1 MEYAELIGPVVKIL
15 RGEPNVSLSNAREL
29 RYGTHGSLSV
39 DLDKGTFFDHELGE
53 GGGVIDLIMQEV
65 PEARENGGVAHWLR
79 EQGLEGP
86 EQAENVAPRV
96 GTNPY
101 KAATRYEYQ
110 DATGAVSYVVE
121 RIERDGKKTF
131 RQKRVENGAEVYG
144 LGGLDPLPYRLPD
157 LIARASET
165 VFVVEGEKDADRLHS
180 AGILATTNSGG
191 AGNWNDT
198 LNQWFKG
205 RDIVVLPDADEPG
218 RRHAGK
224 VTQHL
229 KDAAQGIK
237 VVELPELPDKGDV
250 SDWLELNSVEDL
262 RTLVEGATELEGEFR
277 AIRATS
283 FSATAMRAVRP
294 REWIYGRHL
303 IRGYVSCTV
312 SPGGAGK
319 TTLALTEAIAL
330 ATGRPLLG
338 VEVPEPVNV
347 WHYNLEDPI
356 DELYRRVWAIC
367 ERFEIEPEDLEGR
380 LFLDS
385 GRERK
390 LIVAERDGADLIANP
405 AVGEVIEEMKARDIA
420 VLQVDP
426 MIKTHSL
433 DENSNPEV
441 DYVCSLFADIAKQS
455 NAAID
460 LVHHVRK
467 GQPGNAAQPGN
478 IDAARGA
485 SALSGAVRAARTLA
499 VMTQK
504 EAEAF
509 GIVED
514 RRPYFVRCDDAKANM
529 SRPLALAEWYQRHS
543 QAIGNGDGPLVPGD
557 EVGVL
562 EPWSPPDPFDGLSA
576 SSARIALQ
584 RIQDGLEDG
593 QRYTLKKSRGTKR
606 WAGDVIID
614 AGAEV
619 SEVSAKAIL
628 KTWAAR
634 GMIFEDQVRN
644 PSTRKEENGLFVNM
658 ELMPGIVE
666 I

>member
-1 MEYAELIGPVVKIL
+1 VDYSELIGPVVKIL
-15 RGEPNVSLSNAREL
+15 RGEPNRAISSAREL

-39 DLDKGTFFDHELGE
+39 DLEKGTWFDHELGE
-53 GGGVIDLIMQEV
+53 GGGCIDLILHEV
-65 PEARENGGVAHWLR
+65 PEARENGGVSHWLR

-86 EQAENVAPRV
+86 ETQDIVAPARPR
-96 GTNPY
+96 GT
-101 KAATRYEYQ
+101 TSSVRYEYQ
-110 DATGAVSYVVE
+110 DASGAVSYIVE
-121 RIERDGKKTF
+121 RIESDGKKTF
-131 RQKRVENGAEVYG
+131 RQKRVVNGREVYG

-165 VFVVEGEKDADRLHS
+165 VHIVEGEKDADRLHA
-180 AGILATTNSGG
+180 AGLLATTNSGG
-191 AGNWNDT
+191 AGNWNAK
-198 LNQWFKG
+198 LNHWFKD
-205 RDIVVLPDADEPG
+205 RDIVVLPDNDTAG
-218 RRHAGK
+218 GQHATK
-224 VTQHL
+224 ITAHL
-229 KDAAQGIK
+229 KDTARTMR
-237 VVELPELPDKGDV
+237 VVRLPGLPDKGDV
-250 SDWLELNSVEDL
+250 SDWLKANSVEDL
-262 RTLVEGATELEGEFR
+262 RALVGGAAELEGAYR
-277 AIRATS
+277 AVTATS
-283 FSATAMRAVRP
+283 FSAAAMRAVTP
-294 REWIYGRHL
+294 REWVYGRHL

-347 WHYNLEDPI
+347 WHYNLEDPL
-356 DELYRRVWAIC
+356 DELYRRAWAIC
-367 ERFEIEPEDLEGR
+367 ERFEIEPEALEGR

-385 GRERK
+385 GRDRK
-390 LIVAERDGADLIANP
+390 LIVASRDGVDLIANP
-405 AVGEVIEEMKARDIA
+405 AVGEVIEEMKAREIG

-426 MIKTHSL
+426 FIKTHSL

-441 DYVCSLFADIAKQS
+441 DYVCTLFADIAKATRGS
-455 NAAID
+455 ID

-467 GQPGNAAQPGN
+467 GQPGGAAQPGN
-478 IDAARGA
+478 IDQARGA

-509 GIVED
+509 GITDE

-529 SRPLALAEWYQRHS
+529 SRPLALAEWYQRHG
-543 QAIGNGDGPLVPGD
+543 QAIPNGDGPLVPGD

-562 EPWSPPDPFDGLSA
+562 EPWSPPNPFDGLST

-584 RIQDGLEDG
+584 TIQNGFEDG

-606 WAGDVIID
+606 WAGDVVID
-614 AGAEV
+614 AGADV

-628 KTWAAR
+628 KTWVQR

-644 PSTRKEENGLFVNM
+644 PKTRKEENGVFVNM
-658 ELMPGIVE
+658 DLMPGTVQI
-666 I
+666 

>member
-1 MEYAELIGPVVKIL
+1 MEYSELIGPVVKIL
-15 RGEPNVSLSNAREL
+15 KGEPNVALSNAREL
-29 RYGTHGSLSV
+29 RYGTYGSLSV
-39 DLDKGTFFDHELGE
+39 DLDKGTWFDHELGE
-53 GGGVIDLIMQEV
+53 GGGCIDFIMQEV

-86 EQAENVAPRV
+86 EQGANITPRM

-101 KAATRYEYQ
+101 KSATRYEYQ
-110 DATGAVSYVVE
+110 DANGAAAYIVE

-131 RQKRVENGAEVYG
+131 RQKRIENGAEVYG

-157 LIARASET
+157 LIAKPDAP
-165 VFVVEGEKDADRLHS
+165 VFIVEGEKDVDRLHA
-180 AGILATTNSGG
+180 AGLLATTNSGG
-191 AGNWNDT
+191 AGNWSEK
-198 LNQWFKG
+198 LNQYFNG
-205 RDIVVLPDADEPG
+205 RRLVIIPDNDDPG
-218 RRHAGK
+218 RQHARK
-224 VTQHL
+224 VTQNL
-229 KDAAQGIK
+229 KDSAQDIRI
-237 VVELPELPDKGDV
+237 VELPGLRDKGDV
-250 SDWLELNSVEDL
+250 SDWLDVNSVEDL
-262 RTLVEGATELEGEFR
+262 RALVGGAAELEGAYR
-277 AIRATS
+277 AVTATS
-283 FSATAMRAVRP
+283 FSAAAMRAVRP
-294 REWIYGRHL
+294 REWVYGRHL

-330 ATGRPLLG
+330 ATGRALLG

-347 WHYNLEDPI
+347 WHYNLEDPL
-356 DELYRRVWAIC
+356 DELYRRAWAIC
-367 ERFEIEPEDLEGR
+367 ERFKIEPEELEGR

-385 GRERK
+385 GRDRK
-390 LIVAERDGADLIANP
+390 LIVAARDGADLIANP
-405 AVGEVIEEMKARDIA
+405 AVGEVIEEMKARDIG

-426 MIKTHSL
+426 FIKTHSL

-441 DYVCSLFADIAKQS
+441 DYVCSTFADIAK
-455 NAAID
+455 AARASID

-467 GQPGNAAQPGN
+467 GQPGGAAVPGN
-478 IDAARGA
+478 IDQARGA

-509 GIVED
+509 GITEE

-529 SRPLALAEWYQRHS
+529 SRPLAQAEWYERHS

-562 EPWSPPDPFDGLSA
+562 EPWSPPDPFDGLSTSA
-576 SSARIALQ
+576 ARIALQ
-584 RIQDGLEDG
+584 TIQNGFEDG

-606 WAGDVIID
+606 WAGDVVID
-614 AGAEV
+614 AGADV

-628 KTWAAR
+628 KTWVQR

-644 PSTRKEENGLFVNM
+644 PKTRKEENGVFVNM
-658 ELMPGIVE
+658 ELMPGTVE

>member
-1 MEYAELIGPVVKIL
+1 MDYSELIGPVVKIL
-15 RGEPNVSLSNAREL
+15 RGEPNRAISSAREL
-29 RYGTHGSLSV
+29 RYGTRGSLSV
-39 DLDKGTFFDHELGE
+39 DLEKGTWFDHELNE
-53 GGGVIDLIMQEV
+53 GGGCIDLILQEV

-86 EQAENVAPRV
+86 EQGANIAPKM

-101 KAATRYEYQ
+101 KSTTRYEYQ
-110 DATGAVSYVVE
+110 DANGAAAYVVE
-121 RIERDGKKTF
+121 RIESDGKKTF
-131 RQKRVENGAEVYG
+131 RQKRIENGAEVYG

-157 LIARASET
+157 LIARATET
-165 VFVVEGEKDADRLHS
+165 VHIVEGEKDVDRLHA
-180 AGILATTNSGG
+180 AGLLATTNSGG
-191 AGNWNDT
+191 AGNWNAK
-198 LNQWFKG
+198 LNHWFKD
-205 RDIVVLPDADEPG
+205 RDIVVLPDNDTAG
-218 RRHAGK
+218 GQHATK
-224 VTQHL
+224 ITEQL
-229 KDAAQGIK
+229 KDTARTMR
-237 VVELPELPDKGDV
+237 VVRLPGLPDKGDV
-250 SDWLELNSVEDL
+250 SDWLKYNSVEDL
-262 RTLVEGATELEGEFR
+262 RALVGGAAELEDAYR
-277 AIRATS
+277 AVTATS
-283 FSATAMRAVRP
+283 FSAAAMRAVAP
-294 REWIYGRHL
+294 REWVYGRHL

-338 VEVPEPVNV
+338 VDVPEPVNV
-347 WHYNLEDPI
+347 WHYNLEDPL
-356 DELYRRVWAIC
+356 DELYRRAWAIC
-367 ERFEIEPEDLEGR
+367 ERFEIEPEELEGR

-385 GRERK
+385 GRDRK
-390 LIVAERDGADLIANP
+390 LIVAARDGVDLIANP
-405 AVGEVIEEMKARDIA
+405 AVGEVIEEMKARDIG

-426 MIKTHSL
+426 FIKTHSL

-467 GQPGNAAQPGN
+467 GQPGGAATPGN
-478 IDAARGA
+478 IDQARGA

-509 GIVED
+509 GITDE
-514 RRPYFVRCDDAKANM
+514 RRPYFVRVDDAKANM
-529 SRPLALAEWYQRHS
+529 SRPLALAEWYQRHG
-543 QAIGNGDGPLVPGD
+543 QAIPNGDGPLVPGD

-562 EPWSPPDPFDGLSA
+562 EPWSPPDPFDGLST

-584 RIQDGLEDG
+584 TIQNGFEDG

-606 WAGDVIID
+606 WAGDVVID
-614 AGAEV
+614 AGADV

-628 KTWAAR
+628 KTWMQR

-644 PSTRKEENGLFVNM
+644 PKTRKEENGVFVNM
-658 ELMPGIVE
+658 ELLPGTVE